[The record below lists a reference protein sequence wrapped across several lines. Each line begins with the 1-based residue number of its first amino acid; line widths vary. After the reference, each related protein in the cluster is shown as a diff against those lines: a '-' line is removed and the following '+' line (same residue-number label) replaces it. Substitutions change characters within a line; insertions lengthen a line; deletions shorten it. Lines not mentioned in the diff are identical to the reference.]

1 MKRNSISC
9 ILLRECDLKFLLP
22 CHTNYHIWK
31 TMQTLFGWA
40 HKTSYW
46 LKYKKK
52 SLLPNHKHFRVSHI
66 HSFCMCINDESRENV
81 IALGST
87 NIWHFPPEITKTTD
101 KKCVV
106 FRDYSTV
113 RVGQKQ
119 MNFLASNVMP
129 ESLFSYAVWKRC
141 FEVFPNC
148 WHWQYAVMLDL
159 KISVTN
165 TPSLRM

>member
-1 MKRNSISC
+1 
-9 ILLRECDLKFLLP
+9 
-22 CHTNYHIWK
+22 
-31 TMQTLFGWA
+31 
-40 HKTSYW
+40 
-46 LKYKKK
+46 
-52 SLLPNHKHFRVSHI
+52 
-66 HSFCMCINDESRENV
+66 MCINYESRENV

-87 NIWHFPPEITKTTD
+87 SIWRFPPEITKTTD

-119 MNFLASNVMP
+119 MRFLASNVMP

-141 FEVFPNC
+141 LEVFPNC

-165 TPSLRM
+165 TPSLRMYITVQNLHSSCVCYLAGQCTGMPKSLSDVGVMWCQADKWLSLVGTKFLYCDWLSSAACV